1 MKSKVLSKGLLYHL
15 KWKVDL
21 NKFISGGTNFNV
33 AEISSEDCM
42 FEKWLR
48 SDEITKYASNLEIQ
62 QIDNLHTEIR
72 EIAKRV
78 CELQILGQ
86 NTVARKE
93 LKKMETT
100 SMKLNSLLI
109 ALRISNNN

>member
-1 MKSKVLSKGLLYHL
+1 MKSKVFSKGLLYHL

-21 NKFISGGTNFNV
+21 KKYIEGRINFNV

-42 FEKWLR
+42 FGKWLR
-48 SDEITKYASNLEIQ
+48 SGEITKYASNLEIR
-62 QIDNLHTEIR
+62 QIGDLHTEIH
-72 EIAKRV
+72 EIAQRV
-78 CELQILGQ
+78 CELKILGQ
-86 NTVARKE
+86 NTAVRKE